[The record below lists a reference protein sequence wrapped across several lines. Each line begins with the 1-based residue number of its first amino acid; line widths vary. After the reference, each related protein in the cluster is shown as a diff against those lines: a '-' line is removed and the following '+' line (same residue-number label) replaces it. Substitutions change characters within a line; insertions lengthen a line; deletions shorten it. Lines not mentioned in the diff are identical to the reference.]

1 MNGTYPTDWFYA
13 QHGPSF
19 VSTNKTDKFTLAVFD
34 NGDDRVFSAGVTC
47 GTTGEPTCLYSTA
60 PVIEIDET
68 AKTATLVFNP
78 TAPSYSFFGDNN
90 AVLSNGNLEFC
101 ESAGGPNTVGD
112 IYAVT
117 QGTASTTVWR
127 MMVGLNAYR
136 GQRIPSLYPGVQ
148 W

>member
-1 MNGTYPTDWFYA
+1 MNGTDPTDWFYA

-19 VSTNKTDKFTLAVFD
+19 VSTNTTGKFTLAVFD
-34 NGDDRVFSAGVTC
+34 NGDDRVFPAGVTC
-47 GTTGEPTCLYSTA
+47 GTTGEPPCLYSTA

-68 AKTATLVFNP
+68 AKTATLVLNP
-78 TAPSYSFFGDNN
+78 TAQSYSFFGGNN
-90 AVLSNGNLEFC
+90 ALLSKGNLEFC

-127 MMVGLNAYR
+127 MMVGLNVYR
-136 GQRIPSLYPGVQ
+136 GQRIPSLYSGVQ